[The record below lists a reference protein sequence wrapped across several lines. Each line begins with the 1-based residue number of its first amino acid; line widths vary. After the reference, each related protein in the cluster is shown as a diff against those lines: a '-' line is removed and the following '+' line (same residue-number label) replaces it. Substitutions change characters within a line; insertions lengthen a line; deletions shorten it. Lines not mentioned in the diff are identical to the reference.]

1 VAETDEHLAQA
12 LAEAAGG
19 TARKASPPLGV
30 AAGLGQAFP
39 HQEQDEV
46 LVPVHGVS
54 SFGPEHR
61 APWTISKINCRD
73 GDHQLPFDVMD
84 LQLGP
89 LRTLQAVARH
99 GSFSRAAAELGLTQ
113 PAVSMQVRQLE
124 HQVGL
129 PLLERVGKR
138 AFPTRAGEV
147 LIAHAA
153 RAFLELEAGVERVQ
167 QLRGIVAGR
176 VRLGTSAS
184 ISIYL
189 LPPLF
194 RRFRARYPETQLQ
207 VVTGNASE
215 IVRAI
220 VGNELDLGIVSLPV
234 RSRELAV
241 APFYRDDLVAI
252 VPPRRPWSGRV
263 ARPADL
269 TREPLIL
276 FERGATLRRV
286 IDQWFHRAGVTP
298 ERVMEMGNTEAIKK
312 LVHAG
317 LGCSVTS
324 WFSARAEARTGELRA
339 IRLDPPVNRQI
350 GAVYRRDKT
359 RTPSLEA
366 FLGAVEELRAQLD
379 RESSARRRA

>member
-1 VAETDEHLAQA
+1 
-12 LAEAAGG
+12 
-19 TARKASPPLGV
+19 
-30 AAGLGQAFP
+30 
-39 HQEQDEV
+39 
-46 LVPVHGVS
+46 
-54 SFGPEHR
+54 
-61 APWTISKINCRD
+61 
-73 GDHQLPFDVMD
+73 MD

-129 PLLERVGKR
+129 PLLERAGKR

-147 LIAHAA
+147 LLAHAA
-153 RAFLELEAGVERVQ
+153 RAFLELEAGFEHAQ

-215 IVRAI
+215 IVRSIA
-220 VGNELDLGIVSLPV
+220 GNALDLGIVSLPV
-234 RSRELAV
+234 RSRELGV
-241 APFYRDDLVAI
+241 TPFYRDDLVAV

-263 ARPADL
+263 ARPAEL
-269 TREPLIL
+269 AREPLIL

-324 WFSARAEARTGELRA
+324 WFSARAEVRSGELRA
-339 IRLDPPVNRQI
+339 IRLDPPVNRQL
-350 GAVYRRDKT
+350 GVVRRRDKT

-379 RESSARRRA
+379 RESSARRRG

>member
-1 VAETDEHLAQA
+1 
-12 LAEAAGG
+12 
-19 TARKASPPLGV
+19 
-30 AAGLGQAFP
+30 
-39 HQEQDEV
+39 
-46 LVPVHGVS
+46 
-54 SFGPEHR
+54 
-61 APWTISKINCRD
+61 
-73 GDHQLPFDVMD
+73 MD

-99 GSFSRAAAELGLTQ
+99 GSFSRAAVELGLTQ

-124 HQVGL
+124 RQAGL
-129 PLLERVGKR
+129 PLLERAGKR

-147 LIAHAA
+147 LLAHAA
-153 RAFLELEAGVERVQ
+153 RAFLELEAGIELVQ

-215 IVRAI
+215 VVRAI

-234 RSRELAV
+234 RSRELSV

-252 VPPRRPWSGRV
+252 VPPRRPWPGRV
-263 ARPADL
+263 ARPRELA
-269 TREPLIL
+269 REPLIL
-276 FERGATLRRV
+276 FERGATLRRI

-324 WFSARAEARTGELRA
+324 WFSARAEARSGELRA

-350 GAVYRRDKT
+350 GVVCRQDKT

-366 FLGAVEELRAQLD
+366 FVQAVEELRARLE
-379 RESSARRRA
+379 RESNAR

>member
-1 VAETDEHLAQA
+1 VDLA
-12 LAEAAGG
+12 LA
-19 TARKASPPLGV
+19 
-30 AAGLGQAFP
+30 
-39 HQEQDEV
+39 
-46 LVPVHGVS
+46 
-54 SFGPEHR
+54 
-61 APWTISKINCRD
+61 
-73 GDHQLPFDVMD
+73 
-84 LQLGP
+84 P

-113 PAVSMQVRQLE
+113 PAVSMQVGQLE
-124 HQVGL
+124 RALGL

-176 VRLGTSAS
+176 IRLGTSAS

-194 RRFRARYPETQLQ
+194 RRFRARYPETQLL
-207 VVTGNASE
+207 VVTGNASD

-220 VGNELDLGIVSLPV
+220 AANELDLGIVSLPV
-234 RSRELAV
+234 RSRDLV
-241 APFYRDDLVAI
+241 VRPFYRDDLVAI
-252 VPPRRPWSGRV
+252 APPRRPWPGRV

-269 TREPLIL
+269 AREPLIL

-286 IDQWFHRAGVTP
+286 IDQWFHGAGVTP

-312 LVHAG
+312 LVQAG

-324 WFSARAEARTGELRA
+324 WFSARAEARSGTLTA
-339 IRLDPPVNRQI
+339 IRLDPPLHRQL
-350 GAVYRRDKT
+350 GLVHRRDKT

-366 FLGAVEELRAQLD
+366 FLEAVEELRVQLE
-379 RESSARRRA
+379 RASMRRRAR